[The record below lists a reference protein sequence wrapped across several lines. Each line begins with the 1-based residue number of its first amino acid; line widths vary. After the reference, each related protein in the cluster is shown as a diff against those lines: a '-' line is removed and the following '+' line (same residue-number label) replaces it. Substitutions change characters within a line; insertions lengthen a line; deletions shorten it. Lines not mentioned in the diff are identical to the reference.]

1 MLKYRFSG
9 LALVLFVLL
18 TVAFV
23 VGCNGEQP
31 TELSSPTTG
40 VSEQP
45 TEQPTPATA
54 VSARPT
60 EQPTPTGDGQAPA
73 SGGELSIKLPPAIS
87 SGGGHTCLLQED
99 GSVVCWGNNGDGQA
113 SPPVGETFA
122 VVSSGG
128 NHTCGLREDGSV
140 VCWGNNDDGQA
151 SPPVGETFAVVSSGW
166 NHTCGLR
173 EDGSAVCWGG

>member
-1 MLKYRFSG
+1 M
-9 LALVLFVLL
+9 LFVLL

-73 SGGELSIKLPPAIS
+73 SGGELSIKLPPVIS

-99 GSVVCWGNNGDGQA
+99 GAAVCWGHREFGQA
-113 SPPVGETFA
+113 SPPEGEVFTA
-122 VVSSGG
+122 LSSGRV
-128 NHTCGLREDGSV
+128 HTCGLREDGAAVCWGFNRFGQTSPPDGQTFVAISSGALHVCGLRTDGTV
-140 VCWGNNDDGQA
+140 VCWG
-151 SPPVGETFAVVSSGW
+151 E
-166 NHTCGLR
+166 
-173 EDGSAVCWGG
+173 